1 MIPTS
6 SLNSENLLFRPLYS
20 YYSLSSLFF
29 YEVNSWNGPLY
40 VPIACPSG
48 SLGDLCDRMETL
60 VCWCVWGV
68 VGGGRE
74 GSGGGGGELTA
85 LNCCFSSVVSGCFV
99 VVAVAVSAWFHFC
112 CCCFLVSL
120 LFVFVHLCVF

>member
-1 MIPTS
+1 M
-6 SLNSENLLFRPLYS
+6 
-20 YYSLSSLFF
+20 
-29 YEVNSWNGPLY
+29 
-40 VPIACPSG
+40 
-48 SLGDLCDRMETL
+48 L
-60 VCWCVWGV
+60 VCVGGGGWGREGV
-68 VGGGRE
+68 VGE
-74 GSGGGGGELTA
+74 GGELTA